1 MIVYNL
7 CHNYQK
13 VYNKVLFPCC
23 CLKASWYFCFS
34 FFKINIELDYTTDT
48 VRRDTEILSNK
59 SLKVTF
65 KKLAT
70 I

>member
-1 MIVYNL
+1 ML
-7 CHNYQK
+7 
-13 VYNKVLFPCC
+13 L
-23 CLKASWYFCFS
+23 LKGKLVFLFS
-34 FFKINIELDYTTDT
+34 FFKINIELGYTTDT
-48 VRRDTEILSNK
+48 VRRDKEILSNK